1 VGQCFGVRSLITA
14 THSSARLP
22 FPTPSSGRPALD
34 GPYEGVP
41 DLLRRSLTR
50 WLENTITPD
59 TLAPDL
65 DEAGLDRL
73 AALLRIDLRGTDGY
87 GMLSGILAW
96 AGDDDERLLMSSTT
110 PELTAREA

>member
-1 VGQCFGVRSLITA
+1 MAREHHHARHIGAGPGRS
-14 THSSARLP
+14 
-22 FPTPSSGRPALD
+22 
-34 GPYEGVP
+34 
-41 DLLRRSLTR
+41 
-50 WLENTITPD
+50 
-59 TLAPDL
+59 
-65 DEAGLDRL
+65 GLDRL